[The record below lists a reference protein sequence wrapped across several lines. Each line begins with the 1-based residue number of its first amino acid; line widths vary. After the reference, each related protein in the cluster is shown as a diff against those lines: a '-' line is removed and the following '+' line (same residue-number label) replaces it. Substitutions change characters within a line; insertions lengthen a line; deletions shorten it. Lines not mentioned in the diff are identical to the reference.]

1 MRYTDAYD
9 NPMPLLLPHAGLIHL
24 VTAVGYPGLF
34 ANVFFESGV
43 FFGFFLPGSSVL
55 FTAGLLASHG
65 LFNVW
70 ILIPLLT
77 LAAVLGDSAG
87 YWFGATVGVQ
97 LFFKK
102 DSRFFKHAYLEQAK
116 VFYERHGVIAV
127 VLARF
132 IPIVRTFAPI
142 VAGIAN
148 MRYRTFL
155 TYNIIG
161 AMAWAAGVTFVGFYL
176 GERVPFISTY
186 ITPIVLVILV
196 LSIVPIF
203 WELKRTKPEN
213 Q

>member
-1 MRYTDAYD
+1 M
-9 NPMPLLLPHAGLIHL
+9 LSHLPHNVGLIHL
-24 VTAVGYPGLF
+24 VTAIGYPGMF
-34 ANVFFESGV
+34 ANVYLESGV

-65 LFNVW
+65 VFNVW

-77 LAAVLGDSAG
+77 LAAVLGDSTG
-87 YWFGATVGVQ
+87 YWFGSTVGVS

-102 DSRFFKHAYLEQAK
+102 DTRFFKHEYLEQAK
-116 VFYERHGVIAV
+116 DFYERHGVIAV

-142 VAGIAN
+142 VAGITN

-161 AMAWAAGVTFVGFYL
+161 AVLWAAGVTFAGFFL
-176 GERVPFISTY
+176 GERVPMISTY
-186 ITPIVLVILV
+186 ITPIVLIILV
-196 LSIVPIF
+196 ISLIPIF
-203 WELKRTKPEN
+203 WEQRKKEDEN
-213 Q
+213 L